1 VLSQTAFKSASEF
14 AEKAVADIQDREFR
28 TAAFTV
34 LLGHLLATGNAAP
47 AAASAALREDKGRT
61 TTPSKTTPA
70 KGKPSAATSTKKS
83 RLLALHEEGFF
94 KKQRSLGE
102 VREELRRHGW
112 HYPLT
117 ALSGPMQD
125 LVRERLLRRERLSE
139 GGGKRKVWRYSDF

>member
-1 VLSQTAFKSASEF
+1 MVDQTTFKSARQF
-14 AEKAVADIQDREFR
+14 AEKAVADIQDRELR

-34 LLGHLLATGNAAP
+34 LLGHLLATGNAALAVAP
-47 AAASAALREDKGRT
+47 AALRERKER
-61 TTPSKTTPA
+61 TTPSKTTTA
-70 KGKPSAATSTKKS
+70 KGKAAAASSTKS
-83 RLLALHEEGFF
+83 RLLALREKEFF
-94 KKQRSLGE
+94 KMQRSLGE

-125 LVRERLLRRERLSE
+125 LVRERFLRRERLSE